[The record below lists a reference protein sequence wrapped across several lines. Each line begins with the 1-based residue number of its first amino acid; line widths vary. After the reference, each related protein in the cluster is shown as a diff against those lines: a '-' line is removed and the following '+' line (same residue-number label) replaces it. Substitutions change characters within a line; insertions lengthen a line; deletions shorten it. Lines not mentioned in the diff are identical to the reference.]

1 MRTVCRAPESF
12 LSITVCYYF
21 LRGKKSIL
29 LTMLTVCTEDIA
41 VAVYLLDL
49 FPLSLLISLS
59 PIVFS
64 GALYHLSEMPVRE
77 HLEREGLLK
86 KTWKVTGGSFKAKK

>member
-1 MRTVCRAPESF
+1 MRTVCRAPESC

-21 LRGKKSIL
+21 LQGKENIL
-29 LTMLTVCTEDIA
+29 LTILTMCTEDIA

-49 FPLSLLISLS
+49 FLLSSLISLS
-59 PIVFS
+59 PFVFS
-64 GALYHLSEMPVRE
+64 RALYHLSEMADRE

-86 KTWKVTGGSFKAKK
+86 KHGR